1 MNNWKPQKYK
11 PPMTAL
17 PQTLDEAIS
26 QAKAATLQALE
37 DGRRLIQVELVFP
50 EIALEAQK
58 LAQDFIPILQEFG
71 GQPKIFFPD
80 TGAAALARRDWGETP
95 FKVTDLGS
103 SRSPIDNKIDP
114 EDESF
119 LVVNPSSVEV
129 GQVERLV
136 NLAGDRP
143 IILLIPKLE
152 DVAVVGIGYT
162 ARQLRERLLS
172 QIYSCYYIRP
182 LEGAAL
188 YRCHPHPW
196 QVWLETADGSYTQI
210 AEQPQKP
217 VGEALDRILIR
228 ATTGENTEEATP
240 TQKRR
245 GGIFGELERFIKALT
260 Q

>member
-1 MNNWKPQKYK
+1 
-11 PPMTAL
+11 MTAL
-17 PQTLDEAIS
+17 PQTLDEAIA
-26 QAKAATLQALE
+26 QGKAATLQALQ
-37 DGRRLIQVELVFP
+37 DGQRLIQVELVFP

-58 LAQDFIPILQEFG
+58 LAQDFIPVLQEFG
-71 GQPKIFFPD
+71 GQPKVFFPD
-80 TGAAALARRDWGETP
+80 TGAAALARRDWGEIP
-95 FKVTDLGS
+95 FKVSDLGS
-103 SRSPIDNKIDP
+103 SRSPIDHKIDP

-129 GQVERLV
+129 GQVERLA

-143 IILLIPKLE
+143 IVLLIPKLE
-152 DVAVVGIGYT
+152 DIAVVGIGYA
-162 ARQLRERLLS
+162 ARQLRERFLS

-196 QVWLETADGSYTQI
+196 QVWLETTEGNYTQI

-217 VGEALDRILIR
+217 IGEALDQILIR
-228 ATTGENTEEATP
+228 ATTGENTVEPATP
-240 TQKRR
+240 TQKRG

>member
-1 MNNWKPQKYK
+1 
-11 PPMTAL
+11 MTAL
-17 PQTLDEAIS
+17 PQTLDEAIA
-26 QAKAATLQALE
+26 QGKAATLQALQ
-37 DGRRLIQVELVFP
+37 DGHRLIQVELVFP

-58 LAQDFIPILQEFG
+58 LAQDFIPVLQEFG
-71 GQPKIFFPD
+71 GQPKVFFPD
-80 TGAAALARRDWGETP
+80 TGAAALARRDWGEIP

-103 SRSPIDNKIDP
+103 SRSPIDHKIDP

-143 IILLIPKLE
+143 IVLLIPKLE
-152 DVAVVGIGYT
+152 DIAVVGIGYA

-196 QVWLETADGSYTQI
+196 QVWLETTEGKYTQI

-217 VGEALDRILIR
+217 IGEALDQILIQ
-228 ATTGENTEEATP
+228 ATTGENTVEPATP
-240 TQKRR
+240 TQKRG

>member
-1 MNNWKPQKYK
+1 
-11 PPMTAL
+11 MTAL
-17 PQTLDEAIS
+17 PQTLDEAIA

-37 DGRRLIQVELVFP
+37 DGQRLIQVELVFP

-58 LAQDFIPILQEFG
+58 LAQDFIPVLQEFG
-71 GQPKIFFPD
+71 GQPKVFFPD
-80 TGAAALARRDWGETP
+80 TGAAALARRDWGEIP

-103 SRSPIDNKIDP
+103 NRSPIDDKIDP
-114 EDESF
+114 EDDSF
-119 LVVNPSSVEV
+119 LVVNASSVEV

-136 NLAGDRP
+136 NFAGDRP
-143 IILLIPKLE
+143 IVLLIPKLE
-152 DVAVVGIGYT
+152 DVAVVGIGYA

-172 QIYSCYYIRP
+172 QIYSCYYVRP

-196 QVWLETADGSYTQI
+196 QVWLETPEGNYTQI

-217 VGEALDRILIR
+217 VGEALDQILIQ
-228 ATTGENTEEATP
+228 ATTGENTDQSAP
-240 TQKRR
+240 TRQRR